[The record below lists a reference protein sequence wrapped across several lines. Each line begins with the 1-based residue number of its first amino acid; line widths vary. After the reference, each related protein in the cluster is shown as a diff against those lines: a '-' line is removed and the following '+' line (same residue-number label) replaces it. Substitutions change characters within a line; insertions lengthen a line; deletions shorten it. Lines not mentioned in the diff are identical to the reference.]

1 MIARY
6 RALLELGLG
15 CVALVA
21 ARVSWSHAAHTRDVA
36 PLADG
41 QPVTTSL
48 VYNPQLL
55 LLTLVLVT
63 SAGALAVTG
72 SARLLQ
78 GRRPRDAARR
88 RTAAGDGPDG
98 PR

>member
-6 RALLELGLG
+6 RAFVELVLA
-15 CVALVA
+15 CAALVGGG
-21 ARVSWSHAAHTRDVA
+21 VSWVHARRMVGVA
-36 PLADG
+36 PIADG

-63 SAGALAVTG
+63 TAGVLAVVG
-72 SARLLQ
+72 IARLL
-78 GRRPRDAARR
+78 
-88 RTAAGDGPDG
+88 RTRGAGEVTPSS
-98 PR
+98 